1 MANAPTKTSP
11 STLGWV
17 LALGG
22 VLILGLSIWL
32 AVARAG
38 GDDAATGF
46 GDAKS
51 AESAIAASGLTDQQR
66 KGVEAIIH
74 QYLLDNPQVVQEALI
89 ELQTRDVRGRI
100 DGVRSAMET
109 PFAGAVL
116 GPVNAPITL
125 VKFTDYNCGY
135 CRSSVPDVE
144 RILAENPDVRV
155 ILREA
160 PILTASSKTA
170 AFWAFAAAEQGKYP
184 AFHKALFAG
193 GRVTDS
199 SIAKAAAAAGLDV
212 PLAAKQI
219 QKPEYQNEVEA
230 NLDMMAALG
239 VNGTPT
245 FVVGNEIMEGAGGYD
260 ALQAAVDKARGAKK

>member
-11 STLGWV
+11 STLGWA

-22 VLILGLSIWL
+22 VLILGLSVWL
-32 AVARAG
+32 AVGRA
-38 GDDAATGF
+38 DYSATDKGF
-46 GDAKS
+46 GEKAS
-51 AESAIAASGLTDQQR
+51 ADSAIAASGLTAQQR
-66 KGVEAIIH
+66 KGVEAIVH
-74 QYLLDNPQVVQEALI
+74 QYLMENPQVVEDALI

-100 DGVRSAMET
+100 DGVREAMET
-109 PFAGAVL
+109 PFASGFA
-116 GPVNAPITL
+116 GPATAPITL
-125 VKFTDYNCGY
+125 VMFTDYNCGY

-155 ILREA
+155 IWREA
-160 PILTASSKTA
+160 PILAASSKTA
-170 AFWAFAAAEQGKYP
+170 AFWSLAAAEQGKYP

-199 SIAKAAAAAGLDV
+199 SIAKAAAEAGLDV
-212 PLAAKQI
+212 PKAAKQI

-230 NLDMMAALG
+230 NLDMMGTLN

-245 FVVGNEIMEGAGGYD
+245 FVVGNEIIEGAGGFD
-260 ALQAAVDKARGAKK
+260 SLQTAVNKARDAKK